1 MQPTARST
9 TGTARPSSWP
19 STGTAIAE
27 HAFLS
32 DCRSSALVTRAGS
45 VDWLCLPRFDS
56 PPVLGRLLDA
66 GAGHLLVRPSDP
78 DAVAVRRYL
87 PATLVLETTWTCADG
102 TLQVVD
108 ALALGADERGHEL
121 GRSSPGVLLR
131 RARCTAG
138 AVELVVEWAP
148 RPEFGLVHP
157 RLEPVPGGLRSYGGS
172 TVVQLSTGASFDV
185 DGATATARV
194 RLDEGQDLT
203 LAVQQG
209 SAWDAPPEVWQPDDV
224 HRRLEATREAWQSW
238 SDQHQRYR
246 GPLSELVHRS
256 GLVLQGLTYA
266 PSGAMVAAAT
276 TSLPEGEGSG
286 RTWDYR
292 FTWVRDASMT
302 LRGLWVAACP
312 DEAARSFAF
321 LARAAGTQLD
331 RGRHLQIM
339 FGVGGERDLTERELP
354 HLAGWRGSRPVRAG
368 NGAWDQHQQD
378 VYGALLDAAW
388 VLRAQLEPLEP
399 ATADLLV
406 AAVDAAARDWQVVD
420 QGIWEVRGPA
430 KPYLHSVLMCWVALD
445 RGIRLAPVL
454 GAEDAVERWTA
465 ARADVRAAVLERGWD
480 PAVGAF
486 TQALDSPELDASS
499 LLVALVGIL
508 PPDDPRLSATIDAVT
523 AGLSDERGM
532 LYRYRGDDGL
542 EGDEG
547 SFLLCTFWLAEALAV
562 TGRTEQ
568 AEQVLRRAAGH
579 ANDLGLLAEQTS
591 PSGELFGNFPQAF
604 SHLGLVLAAQALA
617 DATGAAA
624 PQPGAAA
631 LGTAGLA
638 T

>member
-9 TGTARPSSWP
+9 TATARPSSWP

-32 DCRSSALVTRAGS
+32 DCRTSALVTRQGS

-209 SAWDAPPEVWQPDDV
+209 SAWDVPPEVWQPDDV

-508 PPDDPRLSATIDAVT
+508 PPDDPRLGATIDAVT

-591 PSGELFGNFPQAF
+591 PSGELLGNFPQAF

-631 LGTAGLA
+631 LGTAGPA